1 MIVLQYAKQSK
12 GVNMALEATIRARCD
27 AELKVSAE
35 AIFKQLGITTSQ
47 AINMFLA
54 KVKNEKGIPFELK
67 IPNEKTAQAM
77 KDAMLGKNIES
88 TSIEQIKQEFES
100 MKHAKH

>member
-1 MIVLQYAKQSK
+1 
-12 GVNMALEATIRARCD
+12 MALEATIRARCD

-67 IPNEKTAQAM
+67 IPNETTIEAM
-77 KDAMLGKNIES
+77 NEAKLDRNMKAA
-88 TSIEQIKQEFES
+88 SIEQIKQEFES

>member
-1 MIVLQYAKQSK
+1 
-12 GVNMALEATIRARCD
+12 MALEATIRARCD

-54 KVKNEKGIPFELK
+54 KVKSEKGIPFELK
-67 IPNEKTAQAM
+67 IPNETTI
-77 KDAMLGKNIES
+77 DAMNEVKLGKNIES

-100 MKHAKH
+100 IKYAKH